1 MKLKRIYAPS
11 TKAGI
16 DRITAQCGDNV
27 MILSNRREDDQ
38 NVILVAFDE
47 GSAPQVSAEKP
58 AKANF
63 GSILDSRNSHLRDQL
78 IKQAPVK
85 PAVSSMPASKAPAA
99 RPVES
104 TGAENIDRA
113 EERVMQ
119 SLATQIR
126 EELMSLKHEIVSLKN
141 DRNSKAS
148 DNREHEL
155 IGKLYETGASAP
167 LIQEC
172 RNLLVAEEDSAAVT
186 VLLADHVRKLGIT
199 GELLTGGT
207 HMLIG
212 SHGSG
217 KTTMA
222 VKLAQHLQTPDMP
235 AIVISYK
242 DKKEG
247 AWSVLR
253 LLCARAGI
261 TAYQAQ
267 TIESLMAVVEEYG
280 DRASIVIDTC
290 SATPEAT
297 LTEIRASIKDA
308 RFHAVLPADTYLGS
322 LRSLGGNEFAEFD
335 SALLTRMDHDVQ
347 PWPIVKLLQAN
358 RIRISLGCTSPDPE
372 VKLLEVTP
380 DLLAEKLQPS
390 EPHLPSIPVHGDS
403 FGKEFAFQLC

>member
-1 MKLKRIYAPS
+1 MKLKRIYAPN

-38 NVILVAFDE
+38 NVILVAFDD
-47 GSAPQVSAEKP
+47 GNATQASAEKP

-63 GSILDSRNSHLRDQL
+63 GSILDSRNSHLRDKL
-78 IKQAPVK
+78 AKARPVE
-85 PAVSSMPASKAPAA
+85 PAVNSMRISKAPAA
-99 RPVES
+99 RPIEP
-104 TGAENIDRA
+104 AEAGNFDRA

-126 EELMSLKHEIVSLKN
+126 EELLSLKHEIVSLKN
-141 DRNSKAS
+141 ERNINATG
-148 DNREHEL
+148 NREHEL
-155 IGKLYETGASAP
+155 ISKLYETGASES
-167 LIQEC
+167 LIQGC
-172 RNLLVAEEDSAAVT
+172 RSLLVAEEDSRAVT
-186 VLLADHVRKLGIT
+186 ELLADHLRKLGIT
-199 GELLTGGT
+199 GQLLAGGT
-207 HMLIG
+207 HTLIG

-235 AIVISYK
+235 AIIISYK

-261 TAYQAQ
+261 AAYQAQ

-322 LRSLGGNEFAEFD
+322 LRSLGGNEFTEFD

-347 PWPIVKLLQAN
+347 PWPIIKLLQAN

-390 EPHLPSIPVHGDS
+390 EPHLSSIAVHGDS